1 MKKIL
6 HIFTLLLAMA
16 FTEKTAAQTYNVSP
30 GPNALENAKA
40 WVAANAPSMTQ
51 DLTVNLGSGIY
62 GLGAPFTL
70 DDSHS
75 GRNGHRVIWRSTTE
89 NGARIN
95 GGRRVTGW
103 QTTPDGLWKAS
114 VPGASGFRHLW
125 SGSGQGTRARH
136 PNKGKRYSLLRW
148 ESRDKRLVVR
158 ASEIARW
165 NNPDKIEMVV
175 QKWWAESRFF
185 IGDYTVSGSE
195 ATITPT
201 AYQRKAEWASS
212 YPFFTSGQGYYFENA
227 LELIDEAG
235 EWYFNDDTKEL
246 YYKPRAGES
255 IGSADIWITEDEE
268 LMNID
273 GANDVTFEGITFEY
287 SHWPHPS
294 ENGLSNDQAGFYRSV
309 APNGNVN
316 SWTVMPS
323 SINIKNSDNLVFRKN
338 VFRRMGK
345 GGVELSY
352 GTTNTLFEGNV
363 FDEIAGNGVLVF
375 NWLREFDTK
384 PRGYPNTPVP
394 LDKYCLN
401 DRFVNN
407 YFVRNG
413 ITYQGAVPVVG
424 FYPKGMVV
432 DNNEI
437 AQAPYT
443 GISMGVGWT
452 LNTTILSDNKIRRN
466 YIHDVMYRNT
476 DGGGI
481 YTLSEQQGTVISE
494 NFVEDLIQSAYAEND
509 ALRAYY
515 LDQGSGGITLADN
528 VGKNLAGGLIRVQT
542 NSNGTGTNYI
552 SGNGNSNPA
561 VEANA
566 GIIASYQYIKNKV
579 PAAVNPGT
587 GAKVTAASDPP
598 PGGASSDNL
607 NFENGDFLNWN
618 TVGTVT
624 ITSSNTFEGTFAA
637 AVGTTTTYGQ
647 LSRTISGLSPNTEY
661 NLRVW
666 ARAAGGK
673 IFMKAENFGGSP
685 VSQSTTS
692 NSYVQLNLNFT
703 TGATNSSVSVVLW
716 SSTSTPNSYGYFD
729 DLSVNQSVPVFPD
742 PSKWYVLESKADGRY
757 LGNNTTTNDAL
768 VWPADPTEFRQYR
781 FEESAIN
788 GYYNI
793 ISRVDGRFL
802 GNQTQ
807 TANAV
812 FWPATDTDYRRWEIR
827 PSGVSG
833 YFNLVSKIDGLYV
846 GNKTQTNDAVMWPAT
861 DTDYRRWKFIV
872 IANVN
877 GPTTA
882 LKSSFDTT
890 ANNFDISNLEL
901 YPNPSS
907 DILNVELPMNHAME
921 SYSVVDSSGRKIMD
935 GVFSGSG
942 QYHQINLSGLPN
954 GLYII
959 KIVDNVGVETTRKII
974 KN

>member
-1 MKKIL
+1 MKNTV
-6 HIFTLLLAMA
+6 HIIILLLCMAMV
-16 FTEKTAAQTYNVSP
+16 TKISAQTYNVSP
-30 GPNALENAKA
+30 SGNSLDDAKA
-40 WVAANAPSMTQ
+40 WIASNAPSMTQ
-51 DLTVNLGSGIY
+51 DLIVNLGSGIY
-62 GLGAPFTL
+62 RLNTPLTFT
-70 DDSHS
+70 SAHS
-75 GRNGHRVIWRSTTE
+75 GRNGHRVIWRSSTE
-89 NGARIN
+89 NGARIS
-95 GGRRVTGW
+95 GGRKVTGW
-103 QTTPDGLWKAS
+103 QITPEGLWKAS
-114 VPGASGFRHLW
+114 VPGATSFRHLW
-125 SGSGQGTRARH
+125 SESGQGTRARH

-148 ESRDKRLVVR
+148 ESSDKRLVVR

-165 NNPDKIEMVV
+165 NNPDQIEMVV

-195 ATITPT
+195 ATINPT
-201 AYQRKAEWASS
+201 AYQKKVEWASS
-212 YPFFTSGQGYYFENA
+212 YPFHTSNQAYYFENA
-227 LELIDEAG
+227 LEFIDQAG
-235 EWYFNDDTKEL
+235 EWYFNESTDEL
-246 YYKPRAGES
+246 YYMPRPGES

-273 GANDVTFEGITFEY
+273 GADNMTFEGITFEY
-287 SHWPHPS
+287 SRWAYPS
-294 ENGLSNDQAGFYRSV
+294 VNGLSSGQAGFYKSV
-309 APNGNVN
+309 ASNGNVN
-316 SWTVMPS
+316 LFTVMPS
-323 SINIKNSDNLVFRKN
+323 SINIKNSDNLIFREN
-338 VFRRMGK
+338 IFRRMGR
-345 GGVELSY
+345 GGIELSY
-352 GTTNTLFEGNV
+352 GTTNSLFEGNV

-375 NWLREFDTK
+375 NWLKEFDTK
-384 PRGYPNTPVP
+384 PRGYPSTPVP
-394 LDKYCLN
+394 VDKYCVN
-401 DRFVNN
+401 DRFENN

-413 ITYQGAVPVVG
+413 ITYQGTIPVVG

-443 GISMGVGWT
+443 GVSMGMGFT
-452 LNTTILSDNKIRRN
+452 LNTTLVENNKIRKN
-466 YIHDVMYRNT
+466 YIHDVMYRNN
-476 DGGGI
+476 DGAGV

-494 NFVEDLIQSAYAEND
+494 NFVENLIESNYTEFGNIH
-509 ALRAYY
+509 AYY
-515 LDQGSGGITLADN
+515 LDQGSGGISVADN
-528 VGKNLAGGLIRVQT
+528 VGKNFPSRLVYEQT
-542 NSNGTGTNYI
+542 NANGVGINFI
-552 SGNGNSNPA
+552 SGNSNSNPT

-566 GIIASYQYIKNKV
+566 GIEVPYQYIKSKV
-579 PAAVNPGT
+579 PPSVNPGRGT
-587 GAKVTAASDPP
+587 RVTATTDPP
-598 PGGASSDNL
+598 PTGVSSDNL
-607 NFENGDFLNWN
+607 NFENGNFLNWN

-624 ITSSNTFEGTFAA
+624 ITSSNTYEGTFAA

-647 LSRTISGLSPNTEY
+647 LSRTISGLSPNTAY

-666 ARAAGGK
+666 ARAADGK

-703 TGATNSSVSVVLW
+703 TGASNSSVSVLLW

-729 DLSVNQSVPVFPD
+729 DLSVNQSVPIFPD
-742 PSKWYVLESKADGRY
+742 PSKWYALESKADGRY

-833 YFNLVSKIDGLYV
+833 YYNLVSKIDGLYL

-861 DTDYRRWKFIV
+861 DTDFRRWKFIV
-872 IANVN
+872 IANV
-877 GPTTA
+877 GATTN
-882 LKSSFDTT
+882 LKADLITT
-890 ANNFDISNLEL
+890 ANDFNTAAMEL

-907 DILNVELPMNHAME
+907 DILNVELPMYHGME
-921 SYSVVDSSGRKIMD
+921 SYSVVDSSGRRLMD

-959 KIVDNVGVETTRKII
+959 KMIDNLGVETTRKII